1 MKKQQ
6 WMALLLGGCLLLGLA
21 ACKQSD
27 SSAQEEDTSKSYAED
42 IQKKKDAEAAEQAK
56 QDEAKQ
62 EETKQ
67 EETKPAEDSSAEED
81 SSSETEN
88 NDAKPNDTEQDDA
101 NQDGEAR
108 NEISKSE
115 AKASVIAQFG
125 SADEN
130 GQAYEYSLDGIEQIG
145 SHKYYIYRMSWAADD
160 QDGGAYSKTLK
171 YIFVATDGSTIHT
184 GTADDDGYDIDYSS

>member
-6 WMALLLGGCLLLGLA
+6 WMAVLLGGCLLLGLA

-27 SSAQEEDTSKSYAED
+27 SSAQEEDTTKSYAED

-67 EETKPAEDSSAEED
+67 EETKPAEEN
-81 SSSETEN
+81 SSSEKKDD
-88 NDAKPNDTEQDDA
+88 DAKPNDTEKDAEQDDA

-130 GQAYEYSLDGIEQIG
+130 GQTYEYSLDGIEQIG
-145 SHKYYIYRMSWAADD
+145 SRKYYIYRMSWAADD

>member
-56 QDEAKQ
+56 QDEAN
-62 EETKQ
+62 
-67 EETKPAEDSSAEED
+67 P
-81 SSSETEN
+81 
-88 NDAKPNDTEQDDA
+88 
-101 NQDGEAR
+101 DGEAR